1 MKWDS
6 ESGRYLPPKLTW
18 QVDHQVEADEFDLPD
33 IWLSRPGGNYHIAVS
48 FHFPPFNFPNGV
60 GYAGNGIAYGK
71 SPFLLHHAQDPYNS
85 WNVMASTRG
94 GSGTMDYWDW
104 LPGIML
110 IDETTKYTLPAE
122 ELSAYAGTEA
132 ADNDPREFHGLF
144 DGKVYEKL
152 VLNFLH
158 AANQITG
165 PGWANWPFGHRQL
178 EHAVMCWIKP
188 RTTLPDV
195 LLLMSTRQ
203 KGPNLVIAGLICM
216 TPVTNWEHGSKN
228 LQLGTVGKLCVFF
241 TKLHYLQ
248 TMGCQNYL

>member
-1 MKWDS
+1 
-6 ESGRYLPPKLTW
+6 
-18 QVDHQVEADEFDLPD
+18 
-33 IWLSRPGGNYHIAVS
+33 
-48 FHFPPFNFPNGV
+48 
-60 GYAGNGIAYGK
+60 
-71 SPFLLHHAQDPYNS
+71 
-85 WNVMASTRG
+85 MASTRG